1 MIAMATI
8 SLKAYISRVDTLLT
22 VGNLDEVAHHCRH
35 ILVSYPKNLEASH
48 MLGQA
53 LVQMGGN
60 SSEAQAVLRR
70 VLAITPDDAATH
82 AALSEIH
89 ENSARFVEAIWHLER
104 ACEHATENR
113 SYRERLRNLYR
124 MQRGEGAELPEGL
137 PGAVARRQIRE
148 GQRVQAIRTLKN
160 ALKGEPGRQDLR
172 LLLARAQWDA
182 EKRLDAAESALDAL
196 ETLPW
201 CLHANRIVASLWLAE
216 LRPSDA
222 RPFLERIHDVDP
234 YLSLRLASNSPPDE
248 HTWTLTELD
257 YRQIGQNQPTVRQSP
272 PTPGPTTSGG
282 SWQRRKD
289 GYPPDVTDG
298 SLPDWL
304 QQGVADDAASD
315 ELAWLEGDAP
325 TAANTEN
332 GNTVLPWEGGD
343 MSALTATAPEATMHE
358 ATLHEAGDELDWLNS
373 PPDDGAQ
380 WFPQGAR
387 DDSAPSSHISPEL
400 LSAAQ
405 PSTSSTS
412 GSDWQNPLRGLPPGP
427 AAVNARQQQF
437 VFSRLPLWLRVP
449 GKGLPS
455 LRPSRGPG
463 QNVS

>member
-1 MIAMATI
+1 MATI
-8 SLKAYISRVDTLLT
+8 SLKAYVSRVDTLLT

-35 ILVSYPKNLEASH
+35 ILVSYPRNLEAGH

-60 SSEAQAVLRR
+60 SSEAHAVLRR
-70 VLAITPDDAATH
+70 VLATTPDDAATH
-82 AALSEIH
+82 AAFGEVH
-89 ENSARFVEAIWHLER
+89 ENGGQFVEAIWHLER
-104 ACEHATENR
+104 ASEHATENR

-124 MQRGEGAELPEGL
+124 MQRGAGAELPEGL

-182 EKRLDAAESALDAL
+182 ERRLDAAESALDVL
-196 ETLPW
+196 EALPW

-222 RPFLERIHDVDP
+222 RPFLERIQDVDP

-257 YRQIGQNQPTVRQSP
+257 YRQVGQNEPTVRQSP
-272 PTPGPTTSGG
+272 PTPGPAGNGG
-282 SWQRRKD
+282 SWQRRED

-304 QQGVADDAASD
+304 QEGGAADTASD
-315 ELAWLEGDAP
+315 ELAWLEGDTP
-325 TAANTEN
+325 AAVTSED
-332 GNTVLPWEGGD
+332 GNTVLPWEGAA
-343 MSALTATAPEATMHE
+343 MSAVAAPSPGPALKET
-358 ATLHEAGDELDWLNS
+358 GDELDWLTS
-373 PPDDGAQ
+373 PRDDGAQ
-380 WFPQGAR
+380 WFPEDAA
-387 DDSAPSSHISPEL
+387 DDAAPSSHISPEL
-400 LSAAQ
+400 LSSARSS
-405 PSTSSTS
+405 PSP
-412 GSDWQNPLRGLPPGP
+412 GGADWHVPLQGYSPGP
-427 AAVNARQQQF
+427 ASASPRQRQY
-437 VFSRLPLWLRVP
+437 VFSRLPLWLRAPVR
-449 GKGLPS
+449 GLPS
-455 LRPSRGPG
+455 LRPARNPDR
-463 QNVS
+463 NLT

>member
-1 MIAMATI
+1 MATI

-35 ILVSYPKNLEASH
+35 ILLSYPKNLEASH

-60 SSEAQAVLRR
+60 SSEAQALLRR
-70 VLAITPDDAATH
+70 VLATTPDDAATH
-82 AALSEIH
+82 AAIGEIH
-89 ENSARFVEAIWHLER
+89 ENGGQFTEAIWHLER
-104 ACEHATENR
+104 ASEHATENR

-148 GQRVQAIRTLKN
+148 GQRVQAIRTLKS
-160 ALKGEPGRQDLR
+160 ALKAEPGRQDLR

-182 EKRLDAAESALDAL
+182 EKRLDAAESALDVL
-196 ETLPW
+196 EALPW

-257 YRQIGQNQPTVRQSP
+257 YRQVDQDQPTVRQSP
-272 PTPGPTTSGG
+272 QPPRPAGKGG
-282 SWQRRKD
+282 SWQRRED

-304 QQGVADDAASD
+304 QQDVVTDTASD

-325 TAANTEN
+325 AAAATEDRN
-332 GNTVLPWEGGD
+332 SVLPWESGD
-343 MSALTATAPEATMHE
+343 MSALSAPSTEKN
-358 ATLHEAGDELDWLNS
+358 LHEAGDELDWLGS
-373 PPDDGAQ
+373 PPGDDVQ
-380 WFPQGAR
+380 WFPQESPDVAA
-387 DDSAPSSHISPEL
+387 SSSHISHEL
-400 LSAAQ
+400 LSAGQ
-405 PSTSSTS
+405 PSTSPTS
-412 GSDWQNPLRGLPPGP
+412 AADWNNPLRAMSPDP
-427 AAVNARQQQF
+427 ASGNPRQQQY

-455 LRPSRGPG
+455 LRPSRNPDRDL
-463 QNVS
+463 S

>member
-1 MIAMATI
+1 MATI

-22 VGNLDEVAHHCRH
+22 VGNLDEVAQHCRH

-60 SSEAQAVLRR
+60 SSEAQALLRR
-70 VLAITPDDAATH
+70 VLATTPDDAATH
-82 AALSEIH
+82 AAIGEIH
-89 ENSARFVEAIWHLER
+89 ENSAQYVEAIWHLER
-104 ACEHATENR
+104 ASEHATENR

-124 MQRGEGAELPEGL
+124 LQRGEGAELPEGL

-182 EKRLDAAESALDAL
+182 EKRLDAAESALDVL
-196 ETLPW
+196 EALPW

-234 YLSLRLASNSPPDE
+234 YLSLRLASNNPPDE

-257 YRQIGQNQPTVRQSP
+257 YRQVDQNQPTERQSP
-272 PTPGPTTSGG
+272 PTPRPAGKGG
-282 SWQRRKD
+282 SWQRRED

-304 QQGVADDAASD
+304 QQGIATDTASD

-325 TAANTEN
+325 AATAAAATEARN
-332 GNTVLPWEGGD
+332 SVLPWESSE
-343 MSALTATAPEATMHE
+343 MSALSAPSPGETTHG
-358 ATLHEAGDELDWLNS
+358 AGDELDWLGS
-373 PPDDGAQ
+373 PPGDGAQ
-380 WFPQGAR
+380 WFPE
-387 DDSAPSSHISPEL
+387 DSPDVSASSSHISHEL
-400 LSAAQ
+400 LSAGQ
-405 PSTSSTS
+405 PSPSPSS
-412 GSDWQNPLRGLPPGP
+412 GADWYNPLRAMTPDP
-427 AAVNARQQQF
+427 ASANPRQQQY

-449 GKGLPS
+449 GRSLPS
-455 LRPSRGPG
+455 LRPSRNPD
-463 QNVS
+463 QNLG

>member
-1 MIAMATI
+1 MATI

-35 ILVSYPKNLEASH
+35 ILLSYPKNLEASH

-60 SSEAQAVLRR
+60 SSEAQALLRR
-70 VLAITPDDAATH
+70 VLATTPDDAATH
-82 AALSEIH
+82 AAIGEIH
-89 ENSARFVEAIWHLER
+89 ENGGQFTEAIWHLER
-104 ACEHATENR
+104 ASEHATENR

-148 GQRVQAIRTLKN
+148 GQRVQAIRTLKS
-160 ALKGEPGRQDLR
+160 ALKAEPGRQDLR

-182 EKRLDAAESALDAL
+182 EKRLDAAESALDVL
-196 ETLPW
+196 EALPW

-257 YRQIGQNQPTVRQSP
+257 YRQVDQDQPTVRQSP
-272 PTPGPTTSGG
+272 QPPRPAGKGG
-282 SWQRRKD
+282 SWQRRED

-304 QQGVADDAASD
+304 QQDVVTDTASD

-325 TAANTEN
+325 AAAATEDRN
-332 GNTVLPWEGGD
+332 SVLPWESGD
-343 MSALTATAPEATMHE
+343 MSAL
-358 ATLHEAGDELDWLNS
+358 
-373 PPDDGAQ
+373 
-380 WFPQGAR
+380 
-387 DDSAPSSHISPEL
+387 SAPSTGKNPARGRRRTGL
-400 LSAAQ
+400 AGQ
-405 PSTSSTS
+405 PA
-412 GSDWQNPLRGLPPGP
+412 G
-427 AAVNARQQQF
+427 
-437 VFSRLPLWLRVP
+437 
-449 GKGLPS
+449 
-455 LRPSRGPG
+455 
-463 QNVS
+463 

>member
-1 MIAMATI
+1 MATI
-8 SLKAYISRVDTLLT
+8 SLKAYVSRVDTLLT

-35 ILVSYPKNLEASH
+35 ILVSYPRNLEAGH

-60 SSEAQAVLRR
+60 SSEAHAVLRR
-70 VLAITPDDAATH
+70 VLATTPDDAATH
-82 AALSEIH
+82 AAFGEVH
-89 ENSARFVEAIWHLER
+89 ENGGQFVEAIWHLER
-104 ACEHATENR
+104 ASEHATENR

-172 LLLARAQWDA
+172 LLLARAQWDT
-182 EKRLDAAESALDAL
+182 ERRLDAAESALDVL
-196 ETLPW
+196 EALPW

-222 RPFLERIHDVDP
+222 RPFLERIQDVDP

-257 YRQIGQNQPTVRQSP
+257 YRQVGQNQPSERQSP
-272 PTPGPTTSGG
+272 PTPRPAGNGG
-282 SWQRRKD
+282 SWQRRED

-304 QQGVADDAASD
+304 QEGGAADTASD
-315 ELAWLEGDAP
+315 ELAWLEGDTP
-325 TAANTEN
+325 AAVTSED
-332 GNTVLPWEGGD
+332 GNTVLPWEGD
-343 MSALTATAPEATMHE
+343 AMSAVAAPSPGPA
-358 ATLHEAGDELDWLNS
+358 LKEAGDELDWLTS

-380 WFPQGAR
+380 WFPEDAA
-387 DDSAPSSHISPEL
+387 DDAAPSSHISPEL
-400 LSAAQ
+400 LSSAQ
-405 PSTSSTS
+405 SSPSP
-412 GSDWQNPLRGLPPGP
+412 GGADWRVPLQGYSPGP
-427 AAVNARQQQF
+427 GSASPRQRQY
-437 VFSRLPLWLRVP
+437 VFSRLPLWLRAPVR
-449 GKGLPS
+449 GLPS
-455 LRPSRGPG
+455 LRPARNPDRDLT
-463 QNVS
+463 

>member
-1 MIAMATI
+1 MATI

-60 SSEAQAVLRR
+60 SSEAQALLRR

-82 AALSEIH
+82 AAFGEIH
-89 ENSARFVEAIWHLER
+89 ESNAQYTEAIWHLER
-104 ACEHATENR
+104 ASEHATENR

-160 ALKGEPGRQDLR
+160 ALKAEPGRQDLR

-182 EKRLDAAESALDAL
+182 EKRLDAVESALDVL
-196 ETLPW
+196 EAMPW

-257 YRQIGQNQPTVRQSP
+257 YRQIGQDQPTVRQSP
-272 PTPGPTTSGG
+272 STPGPAGNGS
-282 SWQRRKD
+282 SWQRRQD

-304 QQGVADDAASD
+304 QQGVATDTASD
-315 ELAWLEGDAP
+315 ELAWLEGDTP
-325 TAANTEN
+325 AAATSED
-332 GNTVLPWEGGD
+332 GSTVLPWESGD
-343 MSALTATAPEATMHE
+343 MGAIPAPSQAAAM
-358 ATLHEAGDELDWLNS
+358 HEAGDELDWLNS
-373 PPDDGAQ
+373 PPDGGAQ
-380 WFPQGAR
+380 WFPEDAG
-387 DDSAPSSHISPEL
+387 DDPAPSSHISHEL
-400 LSAAQ
+400 LSVGQ
-405 PSTSSTS
+405 PAPSSSPGT
-412 GSDWQNPLRGLPPGP
+412 DWNNPLRGMSPGP
-427 AAVNARQQQF
+427 DSVAPRQQQY
-437 VFSRLPLWLRVP
+437 VFSRLPLWLRAPV
-449 GKGLPS
+449 KGLPS
-455 LRPSRGPG
+455 LRHSRN
-463 QNVS
+463 QNQNLT